1 MEIKNIELTEFEVKF
16 SDTGVATIEG
26 YASTFGNTD
35 SQNDIVMPGAFKD
48 SLVVR
53 MPKML
58 YQHDPH
64 RIPGIW
70 ERGAEDSKGL
80 ILAGKTLNTT
90 LGRDVAEEVRSGAIT
105 QMSIGYSPTKA
116 SFDKGKGTRR
126 LEQVK
131 LYETSLVTFPAN
143 EQAIITAVKAAMP
156 QTLREFEDFLR
167 EAGFSRE
174 DATTVALRGFKALHQ
189 GEPDDITPEEKEMRD
204 ILDMLNTFNNKPIH
218 TQR

>member
-1 MEIKNIELTEFEVKF
+1 MTLEQKHIELTEFEVKF
-16 SDTGVATIEG
+16 ADNGVATIEG

-35 SQNDIVMPGAFKD
+35 NQNDIVMPGAFKD
-48 SLVVR
+48 SLAAR

-58 YQHDPH
+58 YQHDQH
-64 RIPGIW
+64 RLPGIW

-116 SFDKGKGTRR
+116 SFDKAKGVRR

-131 LYETSLVTFPAN
+131 LWETSLVTFPAN
-143 EQAIITAVKAAMP
+143 EQALITRVKADRP
-156 QTLREFEDFLR
+156 QTIRELEEYLREG
-167 EAGFSRE
+167 GFSQK
-174 DATTVALRGFKALHQ
+174 DATTVALHGFKALATQ
-189 GEPDDITPEEKEMRD
+189 GEPDEEMLTRLAER
-204 ILDMLNTFNNKPIH
+204 LDRFAAHINPT
-218 TQR
+218 T